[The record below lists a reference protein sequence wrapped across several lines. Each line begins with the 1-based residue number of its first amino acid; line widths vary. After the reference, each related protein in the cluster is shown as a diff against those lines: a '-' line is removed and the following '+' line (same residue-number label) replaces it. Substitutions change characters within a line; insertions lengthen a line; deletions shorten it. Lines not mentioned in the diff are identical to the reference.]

1 MPGITQETGSEVS
14 SLLMGISSRTLHEK
28 KAWEFLKMLTY
39 DQESQENLFRYSQ
52 GISSLKTVIQSS
64 KALNMLS
71 DEELGDT
78 QVDLSLLNEVMQN
91 TISQN
96 QFRKYNSALSM
107 MDTQIQNIMRNGQ
120 DLDLSLM
127 SLQNEVNEFLRE

>member
-1 MPGITQETGSEVS
+1 
-14 SLLMGISSRTLHEK
+14 
-28 KAWEFLKMLTY
+28 
-39 DQESQENLFRYSQ
+39 
-52 GISSLKTVIQSS
+52 
-64 KALNMLS
+64 
-71 DEELGDT
+71 
-78 QVDLSLLNEVMQN
+78 MQN

-96 QFRKYNSALSM
+96 QFRKYNSALNM